1 MELRLDPQFE
11 QWLTTLSTDD
21 ELLDVYADILALL
34 DALATNGQQLIEP
47 ESKPIQ
53 TDAYLHE
60 LRRTPPSD
68 AAPLAD
74 QPPIIRILYAF
85 CRTTTGTTAALI
97 LIGGD
102 KTHLGNNWY
111 PKNIMLAKTRLMSRC
126 SVEQLTPL
134 RN

>member
-11 QWLTTLSTDD
+11 QWLTTLSTDN
-21 ELLDVYADILALL
+21 ELLDVYADIVALL

-74 QPPIIRILYAF
+74 QPPIIRVLYAF
-85 CRTTTGTTAALI
+85 CRTTTGQTSLAAIKPSSVTTGI
-97 LIGGD
+97 P
-102 KTHLGNNWY
+102 KTSCL
-111 PKNIMLAKTRLMSRC
+111 PKPVS
-126 SVEQLTPL
+126 
-134 RN
+134 